1 VKKMKEPPIG
11 SVLLDGF
18 ACAWQRAPYGW
29 SICGSDGSWSYTWK
43 ELLKDL
49 YPQDREH
56 LQKTAIWAEATK
68 DVGQLPRIIFV
79 PGEELVEEEE
89 YE

>member
-1 VKKMKEPPIG
+1 MKEPPIG

-79 PGEELVEEEE
+79 PGEELNPFRYLRVS
-89 YE
+89 